1 MTKRKP
7 RDPALAPTP
16 DTRPNLL
23 GDWLE
28 ANIVRDPQ
36 DGKFYLAPILDARLA
51 LLRAYA
57 EMCWE
62 QSRDTAQPLKRRP
75 WTFPIYSLHSWFQT
89 DIEELEGLCLLP
101 GMGKE

>member
-23 GDWLE
+23 GDWLK

-51 LLRAYA
+51 LLRAYKV
-57 EMCWE
+57 
-62 QSRDTAQPLKRRP
+62 DL
-75 WTFPIYSLHSWFQT
+75 
-89 DIEELEGLCLLP
+89 EELEGLCLLP